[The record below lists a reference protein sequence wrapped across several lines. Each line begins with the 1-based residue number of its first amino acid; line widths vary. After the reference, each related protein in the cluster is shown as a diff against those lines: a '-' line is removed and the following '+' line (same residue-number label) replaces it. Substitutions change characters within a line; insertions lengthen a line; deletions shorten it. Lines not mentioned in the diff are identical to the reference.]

1 MNQTSRPLH
10 HRLDRLG
17 RVSLGCLALI
27 AAAFLS
33 SGCVYRMDVQQ
44 GNLVDPANLAKVDV
58 GMTRSQVQF
67 LLGTP
72 MIADSFH
79 QNRWDYPYYLRM
91 SRGQKVRKSW
101 FIVYFKDDRVVR
113 IDRNPDNPERVQP
126 AKATQPAAPDK
137 QAQS

>member
-10 HRLDRLG
+10 HRLEGIRRASVG
-17 RVSLGCLALI
+17 WLALL
-27 AAAFLS
+27 AAALLTG
-33 SGCVYRMDVQQ
+33 GCVYHMDIQQ
-44 GNLVDPANLAKVDV
+44 GNLVDPANLSKVDV

-79 QNRWDYPYYLRM
+79 QNRWDYPYYLET
-91 SRGQKVRKSW
+91 GHTQKAKKSW

-113 IDRNPDNPERVQP
+113 IDRNPANPEQIEP
-126 AKATQPAAPDK
+126 AKANPPEAQGK